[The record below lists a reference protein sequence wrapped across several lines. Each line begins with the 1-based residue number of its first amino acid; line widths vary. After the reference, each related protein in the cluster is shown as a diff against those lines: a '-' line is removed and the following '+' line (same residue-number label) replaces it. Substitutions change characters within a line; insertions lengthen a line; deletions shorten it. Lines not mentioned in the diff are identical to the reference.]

1 MKQREQSEARIHRI
15 SQKFKCTY
23 IDLICRD
30 TIDRKKLY
38 LFLKDKI
45 KLSAKI
51 LGEKAREWL

>member
-1 MKQREQSEARIHRI
+1 MNKENN
-15 SQKFKCTY
+15 QKLGYIGFHKSFKCTY

-30 TIDRKKLY
+30 TIDEKVISI
-38 LFLKDKI
+38 LKDKI